1 MAGELLHH
9 SIIFVLGVVFGWGV
23 KDFVK
28 GLVKGK

>member
-23 KDFVK
+23 KGFVK